1 MTMNIRYV
9 LLNGLVLLAPQL
21 AFSAEHVILVSVDG
35 LRPEAIQQL
44 GKEQLPAFF
53 RFREQGAWTDNART
67 DFDYTRTLPNH
78 ASMMTAR
85 GVTGANGHG
94 QSDNDMPEL
103 STTLHNNTG
112 KEAYVSSVFD
122 VTHDHGLSTSLYA
135 SKSKFILY
143 EQTYNEESGAK
154 DTTGAD
160 NGTDKIDYY
169 LFRAPDRT
177 ANALITQYV
186 EDMRKQHFNF
196 SFLHITDT
204 DGAGH
209 GDRWRT
215 PRYMDALIRVDG
227 YLQKLFDL
235 INSDVELSDT
245 AIILVA
251 DHGGA
256 GRSHGD
262 ETDYE
267 NYRIPFY
274 VWASNPDGTA
284 FALGGKELYE
294 LNQRTRME
302 PGTSRPDYNEVIQPI
317 RNGDAANLALE
328 LLGLPAI
335 PDASAMINAKQDLDI
350 GL

>member
-1 MTMNIRYV
+1 MKIRNICFGG
-9 LLNGLVLLAPQL
+9 LLLLGSQL
-21 AFSAEHVILVSVDG
+21 SFSAEHVVLVSVDG

-44 GKEQLPAFF
+44 GKDQLPAFY

-85 GVTGANGHG
+85 SVTGVNGHG
-94 QSDNDMPEL
+94 QRDNDMPEP
-103 STTLHNNTG
+103 TATLHNNTG
-112 KEAYVSSVFD
+112 VEAYVSSVFD
-122 VTHDHGLSTSLYA
+122 VTHDHGLSTSLYV

-143 EQTYNEESGAK
+143 DQSYNEKSGAE
-154 DTTGAD
+154 DQTGAN
-160 NGTDKIDYY
+160 NGTDKIDRY
-169 LFRAPDRT
+169 LFLSPDRT
-177 ANALITQYV
+177 AEALITQYV
-186 EDMRKQHFNF
+186 EDMSKERFNF

-209 GDRWRT
+209 GDRWKT
-215 PRYMDALIRVDG
+215 PRYMKALVRVDG

-235 INSDVELSDT
+235 IDLDAQLSDT

-267 NYRIPFY
+267 NFRVPFY
-274 VWASNPDGTA
+274 VWVSSPDNAGSILA
-284 FALGGKELYE
+284 GRELYE
-294 LNQRTRME
+294 LNQSTRMD
-302 PGTSRPDYNEVIQPI
+302 PGANRPDYSDVNQPI
-317 RNGDAANLALE
+317 RNGDAANLVLE

-335 PDASAMINAKQDLDI
+335 PDVGATINAKQDLNI

>member
-1 MTMNIRYV
+1 M
-9 LLNGLVLLAPQL
+9 

-44 GKEQLPAFF
+44 GKEQLPALY
-53 RFREQGAWTDNART
+53 RFREQGAWTDNARS

-85 GVTGANGHG
+85 SVTGDNGHG
-94 QSDNDMPEL
+94 QRDNDMPEPN
-103 STTLHNNTG
+103 TTLHNNTG
-112 KEAYVSSVFD
+112 EEAYVNSVFD
-122 VTHDHGLSTSLYA
+122 VTHDHGLSTSLYV

-143 EQTYNEESGAK
+143 EQTYNEKSGAK
-154 DTTGAD
+154 DTTGVD
-160 NGTDKIDYY
+160 NGTDKIDHY
-169 LFRAPDRT
+169 LFLSPDRT
-177 ANALITQYV
+177 AGALITQYI
-186 EDMRKQHFNF
+186 EDMGKEHYNF

-209 GDRWRT
+209 VDRWRT
-215 PRYMDALIRVDG
+215 PRYMDALVRVDG

-235 INSDVELSDT
+235 INGDVELSDT

-274 VWASNPDGTA
+274 VWVSSPDNTVL
-284 FALGGKELYE
+284 ALGGKELYE
-294 LNQRTRME
+294 LNQHKRMD
-302 PGTSRPDYNEVIQPI
+302 PGVSRPDYSEAIQPI

-335 PDASAMINAKQDLDI
+335 PDASATINAKQDLDI